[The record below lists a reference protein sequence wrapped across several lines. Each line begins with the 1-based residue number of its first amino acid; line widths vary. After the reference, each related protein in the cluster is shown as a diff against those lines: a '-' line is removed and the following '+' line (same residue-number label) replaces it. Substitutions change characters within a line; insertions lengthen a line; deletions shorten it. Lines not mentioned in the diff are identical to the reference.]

1 MDQPQSTEVID
12 HQIEG
17 LERKSLILSRAA
29 AVILLL
35 LSGLG
40 LGLLLTP
47 DLVPGVQ
54 LHVAAARAWYGLAA
68 LLGLGVLLSLLT
80 FRQGQRWAARRLGLQ
95 GELVRRDAL
104 EKLLLIDPLT
114 GAFNRRYLDEI
125 LVREVS
131 RAERHGS
138 SLTFL
143 KIQVENLEEP
153 AAGADYGKKERVL
166 KAVAGLLRKNLRPT
180 DVVVRFDENH
190 FMVVMSQKASTAP
203 WWRFAGCWRA
213 PTPKIASMRASLVTL
228 SSSVTAWRTIGRDL
242 TCATCSPPP
251 TTASGSI
258 RMGRHLCCGD
268 AGGHGPAPPKSQ
280 EASRCNRSRL
290 PARSSCCR
298 VR

>member
-40 LGLLLTP
+40 LGVLLTP

-190 FMVVMSQKASTAP
+190 FMVVMSQTSKHGALVAIRRLLEGADSEN
-203 WWRFAGCWRA
+203 RVHAGQPGYPLELSYGVADHRKGFDVRDVLA
-213 PTPKIASMRASLVTL
+213 AADHSVRLYQDGATPMLR
-228 SSSVTAWRTIGRDL
+228 
-242 TCATCSPPP
+242 
-251 TTASGSI
+251 
-258 RMGRHLCCGD
+258 
-268 AGGHGPAPPKSQ
+268 
-280 EASRCNRSRL
+280 
-290 PARSSCCR
+290 
-298 VR
+298 